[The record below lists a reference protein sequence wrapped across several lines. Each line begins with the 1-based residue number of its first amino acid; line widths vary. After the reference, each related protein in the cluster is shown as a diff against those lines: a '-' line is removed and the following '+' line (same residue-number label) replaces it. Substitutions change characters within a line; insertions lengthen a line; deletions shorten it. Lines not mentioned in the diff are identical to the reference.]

1 MDLILG
7 RIEQPEEQAKDK
19 KMTSPSIGFWQ
30 LLALNKPEW
39 YFVVTGV
46 LSAGVVGA
54 THPTLAIV
62 FSRMLQVCPSVSFSV
77 SLSVKGILII
87 NKLAEVQKT
96 VLMPSI
102 SMLAHTKIFY
112 RCCIHVAVV
121 AFKMKLRITSLTFA
135 WLLSGHCFKAFH
147 LFLWSTTNL
156 DVPRNS

>member
-1 MDLILG
+1 
-7 RIEQPEEQAKDK
+7 
-19 KMTSPSIGFWQ
+19 MTSSIGFWQ

-39 YFVVTGV
+39 YLVVAGV

-77 SLSVKGILII
+77 SLSVKGILKVY
-87 NKLAEVQKT
+87 KLAEVQRT
-96 VLMPSI
+96 GVLMPST

-112 RCCIHVAVV
+112 RCCIYVAVVV
-121 AFKMKLRITSLTFA
+121 AFKMKLQITSLTFA

>member
-87 NKLAEVQKT
+87 YKLAEVQRT
-96 VLMPSI
+96 GVLMPSI
-102 SMLAHTKIFY
+102 SMLAIQKYFID
-112 RCCIHVAVV
+112 VV
-121 AFKMKLRITSLTFA
+121 YMLLL
-135 WLLSGHCFKAFH
+135 LLSK
-147 LFLWSTTNL
+147 
-156 DVPRNS
+156 